1 MGINPYRLIEEDPAT
16 AVGDNPT
23 VVLMVSLYLMLFAFF
38 VVLNVISSEDQARA
52 DAVLGSVHAAFK
64 SQSGDRKEFADLL
77 AASDLVVGNDVY
89 LDEISRIFERL
100 LSIPGYHASR
110 SGDVLRVSVTARYLF
125 YDFSPRLR
133 HERDG
138 LFDDLAGAIAA
149 SPQGLRNE
157 IQLALESGP
166 DLPGWDDLASNL
178 LIMRAGSFAHELHD
192 RGAAEAAIV
201 TGLVAGDSEM
211 VHLTFLTRRGNGAAA
226 AEAGD

>member
-1 MGINPYRLIEEDPAT
+1 MNINQYRLIGEDGAT
-16 AVGDNPT
+16 EAGGNPT

-38 VVLNVISSEDQARA
+38 VVLNVISNEDQARV
-52 DAVLGSVHAAFK
+52 DAVLGSVHATFK
-64 SQSGDRKEFADLL
+64 SQGGDGREFSDLL

-89 LDEISRIFERL
+89 LDEVSRIFERL

-110 SGDVLRVSVTARYLF
+110 SGDVLRVSLTARYLF

-138 LFDDLAGAIAA
+138 LIDDLAGAIAA

-166 DLPGWDDLASNL
+166 DLPGRDDLASNL
-178 LIMRAGSFAHELHD
+178 LIMRAGSFATELD
-192 RGAAEAAIV
+192 NRGAAEASIV
-201 TGLVAGDSEM
+201 TGLVAGGAEM
-211 VHLTFLTRRGNGAAA
+211 VHLTFLTRAGNGAAA
-226 AEAGD
+226 PGPGD